1 MFLDG
6 KNQYCEN
13 DYTTQSNLQVQCN
26 PYQTTNGIFHS
37 ARAKHFTI
45 CIEIQKTL
53 NSHPPWGEADDLQV
67 RQKVGIHR
75 FTQGQVTSWVM
86 GFWRQQTSM
95 DSRRRKRPH
104 RKPRA
109 CSAGWETGEE
119 MALVTVLEAD
129 WCESSSG
136 S

>member
-1 MFLDG
+1 MEKREGRTAWETAPAGDLVP
-6 KNQYCEN
+6 C
-13 DYTTQSNLQVQCN
+13 
-26 PYQTTNGIFHS
+26 
-37 ARAKHFTI
+37 
-45 CIEIQKTL
+45 
-53 NSHPPWGEADDLQV
+53 HPPWSEADDLQV

-104 RKPRA
+104 RKPQA

-129 WCESSSG
+129 RCESSSG